1 MGFELLPLPE
11 SHAPVFK
18 EHGNVL
24 PLEFVHQDWFLL
36 VCTRP
41 SNNEYAIV
49 SGRGLHKN
57 WEHPNLY
64 RFHALGTNFP
74 PTAMKVRCPNGTLLA
89 VKILD
94 YDFSSPELKRD
105 SSAARQPGR
114 ASTTGRKPKAKI
126 V

>member
-11 SHAPVFK
+11 SHQSIFN
-18 EHGNVL
+18 ENGNVL
-24 PLEFVHQDWFLL
+24 PLEYVHEDWFML

-57 WEHPNLY
+57 WENANLY

-89 VKILD
+89 IKILD
-94 YDFSSPELKRD
+94 YDFSPPEQEKAGSRRP
-105 SSAARQPGR
+105 APATKPR
-114 ASTTGRKPKAKI
+114 AKPKKQTHEQ
-126 V
+126 